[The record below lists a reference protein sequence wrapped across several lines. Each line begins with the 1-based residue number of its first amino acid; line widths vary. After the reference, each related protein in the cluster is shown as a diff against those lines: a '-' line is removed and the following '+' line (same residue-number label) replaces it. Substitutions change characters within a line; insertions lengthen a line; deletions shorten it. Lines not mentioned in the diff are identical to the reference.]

1 MNPESDSSRAC
12 SACIEGV
19 HFCEELLRQLQVG
32 KIALDEYDYNVAIH
46 LLTLCGACM
55 GSYLHSLP
63 DTIAIQFC
71 DSFESLVKSEGAMPL
86 VRPFVVD
93 FNSEQEVRL
102 RKQSIE
108 PKIERLRKAVR
119 ERTNFLR

>member
-1 MNPESDSSRAC
+1 MNSEYDPSRGC
-12 SACIEGV
+12 SECIEGV
-19 HFCEELLRQLQVG
+19 HFCERLLHQLQAG
-32 KIALDEYDYNVAIH
+32 KITLDEFDYNASIH
-46 LLTLCGACM
+46 LLTLCGVCM
-55 GSYLHSLP
+55 GSYLNSLS
-63 DTIAIQFC
+63 DTIAVQFG
-71 DSFESLVKSEGAMPL
+71 DYFEAFVKSEGSMPL

-119 ERTNFLR
+119 ERTADLR